1 MDEDDLPD
9 LVISKPDFLENS
21 PDYQTYIK
29 TPEIIP
35 DTQEVA
41 PPPKMNVKK
50 PISAVKPEVLKHS
63 KAIPDDQEDDE
74 KTDIFPELN
83 VKIEPEEP
91 NVENTV
97 PDNHEESSEEEPD
110 LLFNRILEF
119 IPGDKEDDQ
128 KTNTLNVKIEP
139 ENPTVENAVR
149 DDEDGP
155 TEEKLPELNLTFEP
169 KILIPRKDVSYS
181 PPSNKTPECFH
192 NDHEDQKT
200 DDETDALPEFNI
212 KIAAEHPTAIA
223 RPKIVKT
230 AKIIPDS
237 GDAPIVLPELN
248 VTTESMQPEIQ
259 PKYMRYSPP
268 ESFSEND
275 DEDQKTYEAHCL
287 NLAKANWPSLFGL
300 NEIEPEEPTTL
311 HAVC

>member
-1 MDEDDLPD
+1 MPD
-9 LVISKPDFLENS
+9 LVISQPDVLENS

-35 DTQEVA
+35 DTQEEGPA
-41 PPPKMNVKK
+41 PNMLPKVNVKIDQ
-50 PISAVKPEVLKHS
+50 PPSVVKQVFKHP
-63 KAIPDDQEDDE
+63 KYIPEDDE
-74 KTDIFPELN
+74 KPDIFPELN
-83 VKIEPEEP
+83 VKIELEEP
-91 NVENTV
+91 TVENNI
-97 PDNHEESSEEEPD
+97 PDNDEESSEEEPD